1 METSALLGL
10 EADPK
15 GGFSQ
20 IQVTTRRVLLADQAI
35 GPKVQGDPSALPT
48 DRPVDHLPAVAALLA
63 QTAMGAAVHSGTV
76 VGLAQGASPVEAS
89 PAAIRLAVSLVGA
102 FMEAEASTVVVAAID
117 K

>member
-1 METSALLGL
+1 METSAPLGL
-10 EADPK
+10 EANPT

-48 DRPVDHLPAVAALLA
+48 DRSVDHLPTVAALLA
-63 QTAMGAAVHSGTV
+63 QTAMGAAVHSSTV

-89 PAAIRLAVSLVGA
+89 PAAIPL
-102 FMEAEASTVVVAAID
+102 EASPVVAVAVVD
-117 K
+117 NH